1 MDLRSIYI
9 VNCIAIFLLLILLF
23 VSRAKILR
31 RRTEDKLYTVIALG
45 VMAGAAMEILSYV
58 LEGKLFPGAIAL
70 NYAVNTYIFSA
81 NMLLPLFVLFY
92 VDLSLYGDAKR
103 ITRVYK
109 PQIIVGFIMLA
120 VNVVNFFIPLS
131 FNISPQNEY
140 SRGPLF
146 YLYYAVIVYFC
157 VSIYAALKRYEK
169 ENGARAFLDFVVF
182 LLPIVT
188 GAGVQFVVYGISL
201 AWISSAIGL
210 VALFMMQ
217 QNEVAYIDPLVDTYN
232 RHYMDRII
240 SSWIDRGREFAGV
253 MLDIDRFKSI
263 NDMIGH
269 SEGDKTLKTLTEILK
284 NCCGDREWVF
294 RFAGDE
300 FIILKQ
306 TRAPEELYAYMDEVN
321 KKIDA
326 FNAGGRP
333 YKLSVSYGIMP
344 FRGDD
349 VDAFMKELDGK
360 MYEMK
365 EEHHKNAAV

>member
-9 VNCIAIFLLLILLF
+9 VNCVAIFLLLILFF

-31 RRTEDKLYTVIALG
+31 RRPEDKLYTVILFG
-45 VMAGAAMEILSYV
+45 VMLGAAMEILSYV
-58 LEGKLFPGAIAL
+58 IEGKLFPGARVL
-70 NYAVNTYIFSA
+70 SYAINTYIFSA
-81 NMLLPLFVLFY
+81 NMLLPLLVLFY
-92 VDLSLYGDAKR
+92 ADLSLYGNTAR
-103 ITRVYK
+103 IKKIYK
-109 PQIIVGFIMLA
+109 PQIIVAAAMLA
-120 VNVVNFFIPLS
+120 VNVVNFFFPLS
-131 FNISPQNEY
+131 FYISPQNEY

-157 VSIYAALKRYEK
+157 ASIFIALKRYEK

-201 AWISSAIGL
+201 AWLSSAIGL

-217 QNEVAYIDPLVDTYN
+217 QNEIAYIDPLVDTYN

-240 SSWIDRGREFAGV
+240 SSWISQNREFAGV
-253 MLDIDRFKSI
+253 MLDIDSFKSI

-269 SEGDKTLKTLTEILK
+269 SEGDKTLKALTEILK
-284 NCCGDREWVF
+284 SCGGDGEWVF

-300 FIILKQ
+300 FIVLKQ
-306 TRAPEELYAYMDEVN
+306 TGAPEELYAYMDEVT

-326 FNAGGRP
+326 FNEEGRP
-333 YKLSVSYGIMP
+333 YKLSVSYGVMP
-344 FRGDD
+344 FCSDGVD
-349 VDAFMKELDGK
+349 VFMKELDAK

-365 EEHHKNAAV
+365 DEHHREASV